1 MTVLNRMIQNNL
13 AENLREQAN
22 YMKILSGRTLYKT
35 KKGDVK

>member
-13 AENLREQAN
+13 AENLRDQVN
-22 YMKILSGRTLYKT
+22 YMKILSGRMSYKT